1 MARNPKVE
9 FDLLQMYFGEPYHI
23 NLEGI
28 PGEIIVYSPTIGD
41 IIRVGEKRFY
51 ATLSIFIGNTTQYRV
66 PLWDMGI
73 DWNVITDFM
82 LFVML
87 YKNIDHDVSKLMFG
101 DLDFSK
107 FEPVMK
113 KIDPDSEEDGE
124 VILWDED
131 DQIEINYDVWNHFSQ
146 YLRAVTNTFPEEK
159 ITNSDFLK
167 DWYIKK
173 DKRNI
178 EHMKE
183 QEAQGK
189 VKASSMQPIISA
201 CVNHPG
207 FKYKLKELKD
217 VGIFEF
223 FDSVNRLQIYEHST
237 AVMKGMYSGFVDGS
251 KIKPEDYNWMKDI
264 PRDTNNSISKSKT
277 LKEQG

>member
-1 MARNPKVE
+1 
-9 FDLLQMYFGEPYHI
+9 
-23 NLEGI
+23 
-28 PGEIIVYSPTIGD
+28 
-41 IIRVGEKRFY
+41 
-51 ATLSIFIGNTTQYRV
+51 
-66 PLWDMGI
+66 
-73 DWNVITDFM
+73 
-82 LFVML
+82 
-87 YKNIDHDVSKLMFG
+87 
-101 DLDFSK
+101 
-107 FEPVMK
+107 MK
-113 KIDPDSEEDGE
+113 KTDPDSEDDGE
-124 VILWDED
+124 LILWDEE

-159 ITNSDFLK
+159 ITNSSYLK
-167 DWYIKK
+167 EWYIQR

-183 QEAQGK
+183 QENKKQ
-189 VKASSMQPIISA
+189 SSGMQPIISA

-217 VGIFEF
+217 VSIFEF

-237 AVMKGMYSGFVDGS
+237 AVMKGMYSGFVDGT

-264 PRDTNNSISKSKT
+264 PRDTNNSISKAKT